1 MTPKDTPRMRDTL
14 RAYFELMKPRIAT
27 MVLVTATLGY
37 YVGGDGIN
45 NGMILLSLL
54 IGTAMTS
61 FGSAVLNNCLEVE
74 TDRKMDRT
82 RNRPLPSGQISP
94 WAALLVG
101 VYLVLGGTLYLIWQ
115 VNLLTAFLALL
126 TAFLYVLVYTPMKR
140 WTWWNTAVGAIPGAL
155 PPMGGWAAA
164 TGQLDAG
171 AWILFAIL
179 FVWQQPHFYAIA
191 LMFKEDY
198 RKAGFKM
205 LPVVDETGKRT
216 FRQIIGY
223 SLLLIPVSLLPTYF
237 GLTGWIYACGAV
249 ALGLMML
256 APGFTLARTHSVL
269 DARKVLRASIIYLPL
284 LLVLIVLDTSV

>member
-1 MTPKDTPRMRDTL
+1 MRDTL